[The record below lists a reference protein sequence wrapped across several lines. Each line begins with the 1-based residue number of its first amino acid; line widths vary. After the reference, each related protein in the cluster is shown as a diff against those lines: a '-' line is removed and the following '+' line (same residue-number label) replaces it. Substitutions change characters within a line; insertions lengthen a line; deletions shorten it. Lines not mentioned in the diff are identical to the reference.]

1 LVIIVKEDSHINIPN
16 IYSEKSVGKTNA
28 MEDSGGQKETVSLEG
43 SRVDEILLPSE
54 ITSEKEKA
62 MKGQPVQIVEISDE
76 DHSFKLNE
84 EALIKILSN
93 EKVKDLP
100 VCVVSVAGAFRRGK
114 SFLLDFFLR
123 YLSRDEDSWMGDDS
137 DDNTPLEGFHWR
149 GGSERDTTGILIWSE
164 VFTAHTRKGK
174 QVAIVLMDTQGAFDC
189 NSTVRDCATI
199 FALSAMISSVLV
211 YNLSQ
216 NIQEDD
222 LQHLQLFTEYGRLAM
237 EDTGDTPFQR
247 LQFLVRDWSCPY
259 EYEYGAEG
267 GRKILDKRLQ
277 VSDRQHV
284 ELQNLRKH
292 IDACFDKIEAFLLPH
307 PGLRVATDPNF
318 DGKLKDIE
326 KEFIKQLKDFIPM
339 LLSPENALPRKISG
353 AEVKCKDLSRYM
365 RAYVDIFKGDE
376 MPEPKSMLE
385 ATSEANNLASLSEAK
400 DLYTN
405 MMEGVCGGD
414 KPFINEHI
422 LEIEHLRIR
431 DAALET
437 FDSRRKMGGEEF
449 SAKYRDKLEVEMNEA
464 FENYKSHN
472 ESKNL
477 FRAAN
482 TPITLGA
489 IAMILYILS
498 QLFSI
503 FGLYPIANI
512 LNLLMLGAILLL
524 STWGYIRYSGNF
536 SELGEGIDTFANSIW
551 EQGLAPLFELTVEK
565 GAEMASKHVVQ
576 RQMSTVTPPSAAM
589 SVKKHS

>member
-1 LVIIVKEDSHINIPN
+1 
-16 IYSEKSVGKTNA
+16 
-28 MEDSGGQKETVSLEG
+28 MEDSGGTKEIVSLEG
-43 SRVDEILLPSE
+43 SRVDEIQLPSE
-54 ITSEKEKA
+54 ISSEKEKA

-123 YLSRDEDSWMGDDS
+123 YLSRDEDNWMGDDS

-222 LQHLQLFTEYGRLAM
+222 LQHLQLFTEYGRLAV

-449 SAKYRDKLEVEMNEA
+449 SAKYRDKLEGEMNEA

>member
-1 LVIIVKEDSHINIPN
+1 
-16 IYSEKSVGKTNA
+16 
-28 MEDSGGQKETVSLEG
+28 
-43 SRVDEILLPSE
+43 
-54 ITSEKEKA
+54 
-62 MKGQPVQIVEISDE
+62 
-76 DHSFKLNE
+76 
-84 EALIKILSN
+84 
-93 EKVKDLP
+93 LP

-123 YLSRDEDSWMGDDS
+123 YLSREGDDNWMGDESEDDS
-137 DDNTPLEGFHWR
+137 KPLEGFHWR

-174 QVAIVLMDTQGAFDC
+174 KVAIVIMDTQGAFDC

-237 EDTGDTPFQR
+237 EDSGDTPFQR
-247 LQFLVRDWSCPY
+247 LQFLVRDWSYPY
-259 EYEYGAEG
+259 EADYGSEG
-267 GRKILDKRLQ
+267 GRNILDRRLQ
-277 VSDRQHV
+277 VSDFQHE

-292 IDACFDKIEAFLLPH
+292 INACFDRIEAFLLPH
-307 PGLRVATDPNF
+307 PGLKVATDPKF

-326 KEFIKQLKDFIPM
+326 PLFIKQLKDFIPM

-431 DAALET
+431 DAALEA
-437 FDSRRKMGGEEF
+437 FDGRRKMGGEEF
-449 SAKYRDKLEVEMNEA
+449 SAKYRDKLEAEMNET

-512 LNLLMLGAILLL
+512 LNLLMLAAVLLL

-536 SELGEGIDTFANSIW
+536 SELGEGIDTLAATIW
-551 EQGLAPLFELTVEK
+551 DQGLAPLFEKTVEK

>member
-1 LVIIVKEDSHINIPN
+1 MEV
-16 IYSEKSVGKTNA
+16 SEGKKSI
-28 MEDSGGQKETVSLEG
+28 SLDG
-43 SRVDEILLPSE
+43 SRVDEILPPSNDTSE
-54 ITSEKEKA
+54 IEKA
-62 MKGQPVQIVEISDE
+62 MKGQPLQIIEISDE

-84 EALIKILSN
+84 EALNKILSN
-93 EKVKDLP
+93 DKVKDLP

-123 YLSRDEDSWMGDDS
+123 YLSREGDDNWMGDDAE
-137 DDNTPLEGFHWR
+137 DNTKPLEGFHWR

-237 EDTGDTPFQR
+237 EDSGDTPFQR
-247 LQFLVRDWSCPY
+247 LQFLVRDWSYPY
-259 EYEYGAEG
+259 EADYGAEG
-267 GRKILDKRLQ
+267 GRSILDRRLQ
-277 VSDRQHV
+277 VSDFQHV

-292 IDACFDKIEAFLLPH
+292 INACFDRIEAFLLPH

-326 KEFIKQLKDFIPM
+326 PLFIKQLKDFIPM

-431 DAALET
+431 DAALEV
-437 FDSRRKMGGEEF
+437 FDKKRKMGGESLSSKFRKQLDNEM
-449 SAKYRDKLEVEMNEA
+449 SDSLEKYKLN
-464 FENYKSHN
+464 N
-472 ESKNL
+472 ESKNV
-477 FRAAN
+477 FKTTRS
-482 TPITLGA
+482 PFTLVIMLA
-489 IAMILYILS
+489 CCYILCQFAS
-498 QLFSI
+498 LFGFEKLS
-503 FGLYPIANI
+503 NI
-512 LNLLMLGAILLL
+512 INLIMLGCMFLL
-524 STWGYIRYSGNF
+524 SAWMYIKYSGEYSEFGEVIDQICVAVQDNIF
-536 SELGEGIDTFANSIW
+536 SR
-551 EQGLAPLFELTVEK
+551 LTENICSNPTNEATRMAVEK
-565 GAEMASKHVVQ
+565 L
-576 RQMSTVTPPSAAM
+576 STMVMLSSATTIQPTKQK
-589 SVKKHS
+589 VN

>member
-1 LVIIVKEDSHINIPN
+1 
-16 IYSEKSVGKTNA
+16 
-28 MEDSGGQKETVSLEG
+28 MEDSGGTKEIVSLEG
-43 SRVDEILLPSE
+43 SRVDEIQLPSE
-54 ITSEKEKA
+54 ISSEKEKA

-123 YLSRDEDSWMGDDS
+123 YLSRDEDNWMGDDS

-431 DAALET
+431 DAALEI
-437 FDSRRKMGGEEF
+437 FDKKRKMGGEDF
-449 SAKYRDKLEVEMNEA
+449 SLKYRTQLEDEMADSLEK
-464 FENYKSHN
+464 YRLHN
-472 ESKNL
+472 ESKNI
-477 FRAAN
+477 FKATR
-482 TPITLGA
+482 TPI
-489 IAMILYILS
+489 ILILMAVCCYIFC
-498 QLFSI
+498 QLFSL
-503 FGLYPIANI
+503 FGFEKISNI
-512 LNLLMLGAILLL
+512 LNLFMLSFIFTLFA
-524 STWGYIRYSGNF
+524 WMYVKYSGEHAEIGDKIDQLSSVIQESIFCPLTENF
-536 SELGEGIDTFANSIW
+536 TATPNVIASQA
-551 EQGLAPLFELTVEK
+551 VEK
-565 GAEMASKHVVQ
+565 F
-576 RQMSTVTPPSAAM
+576 STMVLLNNATTKF
-589 SVKKHS
+589 KKPLKDKAQ

>member
-1 LVIIVKEDSHINIPN
+1 
-16 IYSEKSVGKTNA
+16 
-28 MEDSGGQKETVSLEG
+28 MEDSGGTKEIVSLEG
-43 SRVDEILLPSE
+43 SRVDEIQLPSE
-54 ITSEKEKA
+54 ISSEKEKA

-123 YLSRDEDSWMGDDS
+123 YLSRDEDNWMGDDS

-449 SAKYRDKLEVEMNEA
+449 SAKYRDKLEGEMNEA

-536 SELGEGIDTFANSIW
+536 SELGEGIDTLANSIW

>member
-1 LVIIVKEDSHINIPN
+1 MEV
-16 IYSEKSVGKTNA
+16 SEGKKSI
-28 MEDSGGQKETVSLEG
+28 SLDG
-43 SRVDEILLPSE
+43 SRVDEILPPSNDTSE
-54 ITSEKEKA
+54 IEKA
-62 MKGQPVQIVEISDE
+62 MKGQPLQIIEISDE

-84 EALIKILSN
+84 EALNKILSN
-93 EKVKDLP
+93 DKVKDLP

-123 YLSRDEDSWMGDDS
+123 YLSREGDDNWMGDDAE
-137 DDNTPLEGFHWR
+137 DNTKPLEGFHWR

-400 DLYTN
+400 DLYTT

-449 SAKYRDKLEVEMNEA
+449 SAKYRDKLEGEMNEA

>member
-1 LVIIVKEDSHINIPN
+1 
-16 IYSEKSVGKTNA
+16 
-28 MEDSGGQKETVSLEG
+28 MEDSGGNKETVSLEG

-54 ITSEKEKA
+54 ISSEREKA

-84 EALIKILSN
+84 EALVKILSN

-123 YLSRDEDSWMGDDS
+123 YLSRDEDNWMGDDS

-422 LEIEHLRIR
+422 LEIEHLRVR

-449 SAKYRDKLEVEMNEA
+449 SAKYRDKLEGEMNEA

-536 SELGEGIDTFANSIW
+536 SELGEGIDTLANSIW